1 MLINREG
8 LNLVLSLT
16 GLTLIS
22 AVIFPPLSPFFLIAT
37 GFTAYFFRDPVR
49 RVSPDPNELVSPA
62 DGHVVAID
70 RIHEPDFFG
79 CEVQRVSIFLSVF
92 DVHVNRSPIAGKV
105 VYTKYREGEFR
116 AALAS
121 EASEVNERNSFGIL
135 GDNNRKIIVTQIAG
149 LIARRIIPWK
159 FEGDVVEK
167 GAKLGMIRFGSR
179 TDLLF
184 PDEYEVSVRIGQR
197 VRGGLEVIARIR
209 E

>member
-8 LNLVLSLT
+8 LNLVLSLA

-22 AVIFPPLSPFFLIAT
+22 ALIFPPLSPLFLLAT
-37 GFTAYFFRDPVR
+37 GFTVFFFRDPVR
-49 RVSPDPNELVSPA
+49 RVSPDPKELVSPA
-62 DGHVVAID
+62 DGHVVTID
-70 RIHEPDFFG
+70 RIENHEFFG
-79 CEVQRVSIFLSVF
+79 GPVQRVSIFLSVF
-92 DVHVNRSPIAGKV
+92 DVHVNRSPIAGSIA
-105 VYTKYREGEFR
+105 YTQYHQGEFR
-116 AALAS
+116 AAMAK
-121 EASEVNERNSFGIL
+121 EASEVNERNSFGIV
-135 GDNNRKIIVTQIAG
+135 GDNGKKIVVTQIAG

-159 FEGDVVEK
+159 FEGDRVEK

-184 PDEYEVSVRIGQR
+184 PDDYEVCVRIGQR